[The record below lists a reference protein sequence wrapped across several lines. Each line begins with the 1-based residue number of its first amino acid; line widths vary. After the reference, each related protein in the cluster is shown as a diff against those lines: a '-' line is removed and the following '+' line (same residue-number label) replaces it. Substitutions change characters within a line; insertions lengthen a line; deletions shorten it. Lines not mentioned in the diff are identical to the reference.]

1 MMVQASRLREVSF
14 SNTLAMNQRAGKLA
28 SQGREV
34 ISLGIGE
41 PFTEVPKSIRD
52 AAARAAERGEGR
64 SPPVDGI
71 ANLRARVAAKLRDV
85 NGIACEPA
93 QVQITSGS
101 KQAIFN
107 AMMAT
112 LNPGDEVIIPAPY
125 WVSYP
130 EIVRLASG
138 SPVVVSCSKKQDY
151 KLLPEQLEAAIT
163 PKTRWL
169 VLNSPNNPT
178 GAVYSSEE
186 LAALAEVLRRHP
198 QILILS
204 DEIYEF
210 YVYSGD
216 AAASFAAVAPDLAE
230 RTLTVNGFSKSYSMI
245 GWRIGYAAGAKDLI
259 DAMSNVQSHM
269 TSGTATIVQ
278 AGAIA
283 ALETISLDWLKG
295 LGATYNAR
303 CDMAISMLAD
313 VEGMEVVKPGGAF
326 YLYPDCSKLIGKR
339 TREGTLIGT
348 DTDLADYLLESRGV
362 VTVPGSAFGHG
373 PALRLSLT
381 CEQDKLARGLTL
393 IREAVSELN

>member
-1 MMVQASRLREVSF
+1 MIVQASRLREVSF

-112 LNPGDEVIIPAPY
+112 LDPGDEVIIPAPY

-186 LAALAEVLRRHP
+186 LAALAEVLRRYP

-339 TREGTLIGT
+339 TREGTMIGT

-362 VTVPGSAFGHG
+362 VTVPGSAFGLG